1 MIKISSIRSGNDH
14 AFFPKIYGS
23 HEIYLKEVSLS
34 EQRDSEQWLG
44 YQSSIAELVHPG
56 AESWYSWLSTHRSPF
71 DCRISV
77 PSLHTAIKQR
87 DSPMGPTFD
96 AHCIHFQELLG
107 HWRTCIIRL
116 ATVQFSKLWKAD
128 YFLEFLASFNFIEML
143 YQALCLIEFLPWSM
157 HTFSSFFWWFDALI
171 EILNSLNKQIA
182 RNMNIIIFYLCIIII
197 ILLLFYNSFAHK
209 TWY

>member
-116 ATVQFSKLWKAD
+116 ATVQFSKLWKAI
-128 YFLEFLASFNFIEML
+128 FSNFSLALTSLRCCIKLFAWLNF
-143 YQALCLIEFLPWSM
+143 YRDQC
-157 HTFSSFFWWFDALI
+157 
-171 EILNSLNKQIA
+171 
-182 RNMNIIIFYLCIIII
+182 
-197 ILLLFYNSFAHK
+197 ILLVLFFDDLMHL
-209 TWY
+209 

>member
-1 MIKISSIRSGNDH
+1 MILLFIPEMITH
-14 AFFPKIYGS
+14 FFQRYGS
-23 HEIYLKEVSLS
+23 HLFFYLKEVSLT

-157 HTFSSFFWWFDALI
+157 RTFSSTFRWFVALI
-171 EILNSLNKQIA
+171 LNYWIVWINGGKYELYNIL
-182 RNMNIIIFYLCIIII
+182 LCIIIV
-197 ILLLFYNSFAHK
+197 ILLLFYNLFARE

>member
-1 MIKISSIRSGNDH
+1 MILLFIPEMITH
-14 AFFPKIYGS
+14 FFQRYGS
-23 HEIYLKEVSLS
+23 HKIYLKEVSLT

-157 HTFSSFFWWFDALI
+157 RTFSSTFRWFVALI
-171 EILNSLNKQIA
+171 LNYWIVWINKWREIWTL
-182 RNMNIIIFYLCIIII
+182 
-197 ILLLFYNSFAHK
+197 
-209 TWY
+209 